1 MPVSFM
7 DLVNEARSR
16 VKEIDVEGAAR
27 VIDSGQCVVLDVRES
42 QEHEQGTIEGALRIP
57 RGVAEMQVPRAV
69 PDPSTRIICY
79 CAGGGRSALV
89 ADALGRMGYTNIESM
104 AGGIRAWV
112 QSGRS
117 VTR

>member
-1 MPVSFM
+1 MPASFM

-16 VKEIDVEGAAR
+16 VKEIDVESAAEAIEAGR
-27 VIDSGQCVVLDVRES
+27 CAVLDVRERE
-42 QEHEQGTIEGALRIP
+42 EHEQGAIEGAIRIP
-57 RGVAEMQVPRAV
+57 RGVAEMQVPRAI

-89 ADALGRMGYTNIESM
+89 ADALSRMGYTNVESM

-117 VTR
+117 ITR

>member
-1 MPVSFM
+1 MPVSYG

-16 VKEIDVEGAAR
+16 IKEIDVETAAEA
-27 VIDSGQCVVLDVRES
+27 IEAGGCVVLDVRES

-57 RGVAEMQVPRAV
+57 RGVAEMQVPRAI

-89 ADALGRMGYTNIESM
+89 ADAMRRMGYTNIESM
-104 AGGIRAWV
+104 VGGMRAWV

-117 VTR
+117 VAR

>member
-1 MPVSFM
+1 MPLSFK
-7 DLVNEARSR
+7 DLIDDARSR
-16 VKEIDVEGAAR
+16 IKEIDVENAAQA
-27 VIDSGQCVVLDVRES
+27 IESGQCVVLDVRES
-42 QEHEQGTIEGALRIP
+42 QEHEQGAIEGALRIP

-89 ADALGRMGYTNIESM
+89 ADALKRMGYTNIESM

-112 QSGRS
+112 QSGRK